1 MNEEI
6 KENGLVESE
15 NEKKRYVFSW
25 RKLCCWIAL
34 LASVTSPVVGIGLGI
49 ICLSAATEDE
59 KTEVSVVSY
68 IAIAMGVFFVVY
80 DFVMQAILL

>member
-25 RKLCCWIAL
+25 RKLCCWFAL
-34 LASVTSPVVGIGLGI
+34 LAAVTSPVIGIGLGL
-49 ICLSAATEDE
+49 ICISCATEDE
-59 KTEVSVVSY
+59 KAEVSVISY
-68 IAIAMGVFFVVY
+68 IAIAIGLFFVVY
-80 DFVMQAILL
+80 DVVMNAVLL